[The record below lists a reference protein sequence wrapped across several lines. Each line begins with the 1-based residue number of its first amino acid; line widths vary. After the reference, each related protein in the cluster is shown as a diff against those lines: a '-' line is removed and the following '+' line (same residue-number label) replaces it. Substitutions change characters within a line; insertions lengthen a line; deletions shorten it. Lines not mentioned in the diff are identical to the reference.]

1 MSKKPKKRSK
11 KWFFRG
17 FGVKKSHMEPR
28 FFLTFFRK
36 PLKTPVFGLFLTI
49 FDPFF
54 DHFWPFFPY
63 FPEVPAKNSQ
73 KPEKM
78 SKKSIFWHFFHFFW
92 VFWGPRPP
100 RTPPNP
106 PGNPPGTSA
115 IWARTKDRVDR
126 WNKRLVKFDISYAE
140 LPNSGFFR
148 LFRHFLSIPGNFFIK
163 IYTSL
168 IKIINMY
175 QILIKLS
182 K

>member
-1 MSKKPKKRSK
+1 MSKNVKKCQKMSKKPKKRSK

-78 SKKSIFWHFFHFFW
+78 VKKSIFWRFLTFFW
-92 VFWGPRPP
+92 LFL
-100 RTPPNP
+100 TF
-106 PGNPPGTSA
+106 
-115 IWARTKDRVDR
+115 
-126 WNKRLVKFDISYAE
+126 FDI
-140 LPNSGFFR
+140 
-148 LFRHFLSIPGNFFIK
+148 FLINLSK
-163 IYTSL
+163 IYEFFVRSFV
-168 IKIINMY
+168 
-175 QILIKLS
+175 S
-182 K
+182 WVEEF